1 MSEAPAHGAA
11 PSQAAAAIRKLP
23 LIPTIL
29 VGLAVAVMI
38 GLGIWQ
44 LQRGEQKDTLLA
56 TYRNAEGMPP
66 ISWPVVPPKE
76 PLPLFRHATGNCLQV
91 IGFRTSAGQNQKGEP
106 GYLIIAD
113 CRTGAEGPGMAV
125 ELGWSKNP
133 NAGTAYRGGLVSG
146 MIAPDRINRMRLVAA
161 TPGPGLA
168 ASAPPSPETI
178 PNNHFSYAIQWFLFA
193 GIAVVIYALA
203 LRQRWRKEAAS
214 G

>member
-1 MSEAPAHGAA
+1 VT
-11 PSQAAAAIRKLP
+11 RRLP

-44 LQRGEQKDTLLA
+44 LDRRDEKQALLA
-56 TYRNAEGMPP
+56 TYRSAEGKPP
-66 ISWPVVPPKE
+66 ISWPVLPPKE

-91 IGFRTSAGQNQKGEP
+91 VGFRTAAGQNVGGEP
-106 GYLIIAD
+106 GYLIIAE

-125 ELGWSKNP
+125 ELGWSKDP
-133 NAGTAYRGGLVSG
+133 NAGKAYRGGLVSG
-146 MIAPDRINRMRLVAA
+146 VIAPDKISRMRLVAA

-168 ASAPPSPETI
+168 ASAPPSPDLI

-193 GIAVVIYALA
+193 GLALVIYGLA
-203 LRQRWRKEAAS
+203 LRQRWAKEAAN

>member
-1 MSEAPAHGAA
+1 VT
-11 PSQAAAAIRKLP
+11 RRLP

-44 LQRGEQKDTLLA
+44 LDRRTEKDALLA
-56 TYRNAEGMPP
+56 TYRGAEGKPP
-66 ISWPVVPPKE
+66 MSWPVLPPKE

-91 IGFRTSAGQNQKGEP
+91 VGFRTAAGQNVGGEP
-106 GYLIIAD
+106 GYLIIAE

-125 ELGWSKNP
+125 ELGWSKDP
-133 NAGTAYRGGLVSG
+133 NAGKAYRGGLVSG
-146 MIAPDRINRMRLVAA
+146 VIAPDKISRMRLVAA

-168 ASAPPSPETI
+168 ASAPPSPDLI

-193 GIAVVIYALA
+193 GLALVIYGLA
-203 LRQRWRKEAAS
+203 LRQRWAKEAAN